1 MVKTKWCCRIFPIV
15 VMLLSVVIATV
26 IWYFE
31 EGKNNFT
38 FLFNKNEIFNYL
50 GTVLFIAVLPIGI
63 FYLLND
69 KEKYRLRARPL
80 AMLGF
85 LPAVFFMIFQLLA

>member
-1 MVKTKWCCRIFPIV
+1 MKQNKWCCRIFPIV
-15 VMLLSVVIATV
+15 LIAV
-26 IWYFE
+26 SAIIAAAIWYFE
-31 EGKNNFT
+31 EGKHDFS

-50 GTVLFIAVLPIGI
+50 GTTLFIGILPIGI
-63 FYLLND
+63 FYWLND

-85 LPAVFFMIFQLLA
+85 IPALIFMIFRLVS